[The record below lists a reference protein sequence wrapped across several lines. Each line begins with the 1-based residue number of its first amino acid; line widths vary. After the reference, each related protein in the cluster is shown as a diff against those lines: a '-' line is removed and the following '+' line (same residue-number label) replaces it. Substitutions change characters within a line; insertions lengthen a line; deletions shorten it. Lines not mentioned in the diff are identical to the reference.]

1 MAKENI
7 YKAMGS
13 LAYAIAVADG
23 KIQEQE
29 KNTIKKLTLE
39 EFDLTEVNSVWIHH
53 MFKELEEKQ
62 ISLDDAYQYAIDTL
76 ESNRFDFDF
85 DEVMKKKCLKF
96 IERTADSFDG
106 IDNSERTIIKK
117 LKVDLARF

>member
-23 KIQEQE
+23 HIQEQE
-29 KNTIKKLTLE
+29 KTVIKKLALE
-39 EFDLTEVNSVWIHH
+39 EFDLTEINSVWIHN
-53 MFKELEEKQ
+53 MFTELEEKQ
-62 ISLDDAYQYAIDTL
+62 ISLDDAYQFAIDTL

-85 DEVMKKKCLKF
+85 DEAMKKKCMKF
-96 IERTADSFDG
+96 IERTAD
-106 IDNSERTIIKK
+106 
-117 LKVDLARF
+117 